1 MAEPPFSGLEGSLG
15 GARRRG
21 APKTLRSEEGFETRG
36 TRCVFGVQDHRE
48 CFRSSGVSGRKMCC
62 GAPETLRSEEGFE
75 AGGTREEKYAVVPRK
90 LRRAGHQ
97 QENYM
102 QIPQKAVKWV

>member
-21 APKTLRSEEGFETRG
+21 AGIGRYFRRSGAPGVFSEFRTIGS
-36 TRCVFGVQDHRE
+36 VFGVQ
-48 CFRSSGVSGRKMCC
+48 GYQ
-62 GAPETLRSEEGFE
+62 EG
-75 AGGTREEKYAVVPRK
+75 KCAVVPRK

>member
-1 MAEPPFSGLEGSLG
+1 MALPFGRATFFDAPC

-21 APKTLRSEEGFETRG
+21 AGIGRYFRRSGAPGVFSEFRTTGS
-36 TRCVFGVQDHRE
+36 VFGVQ
-48 CFRSSGVSGRKMCC
+48 GYQ
-62 GAPETLRSEEGFE
+62 EG
-75 AGGTREEKYAVVPRK
+75 KCAVVPRK